1 LVAVNNTAHFFRS
14 FPSANNKAC
23 RLQSCGIVTMVD
35 RSTTLQYRILIFW
48 GGVDQVE
55 SEWVL
60 DLVAAAAA
68 DT

>member
-1 LVAVNNTAHFFRS
+1 
-14 FPSANNKAC
+14 
-23 RLQSCGIVTMVD
+23 MVD